1 MKRLWVVLLL
11 FVTSA
16 WSGCTIEDI
25 SDELRVVTTVPAP
38 SGVAPAAH
46 RLSRSLGLGQDTDQV
61 SRGEVTDVKLTV
73 LSPDDA
79 DLFSLLRIDIFVEA
93 GGERELL
100 ASADDFQ
107 AGETTR
113 SPDVQYTSDIKPFLS
128 ASDFTIEWEV
138 YYKTGG
144 AFPAGGIELETVI
157 GFNIDVEIL

>member
-79 DLFSLLRIDIFVEA
+79 DLFSLQFKE
-93 GGERELL
+93 
-100 ASADDFQ
+100 
-107 AGETTR
+107 
-113 SPDVQYTSDIKPFLS
+113 
-128 ASDFTIEWEV
+128 
-138 YYKTGG
+138 
-144 AFPAGGIELETVI
+144 
-157 GFNIDVEIL
+157 